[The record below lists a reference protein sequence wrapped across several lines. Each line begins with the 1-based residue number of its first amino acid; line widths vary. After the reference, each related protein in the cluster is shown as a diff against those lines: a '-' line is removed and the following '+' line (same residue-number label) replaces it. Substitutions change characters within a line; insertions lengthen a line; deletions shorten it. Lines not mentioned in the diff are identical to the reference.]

1 MNFIISN
8 PMDAGQ
14 HHSYFHLS
22 PNVGGFQDV
31 RDHKRSHSGS
41 SFQPSIHASEA
52 PPQEEEIRL
61 LEQEPDG
68 SVCKL
73 DGISEG
79 NHKYNSVLAE
89 CTRTVINISGLRF
102 ETQLKTLNRLPST
115 LLGNEEKRKKYWDPV
130 RKEYFFDRHRPSF
143 PAILYYYQSGGR
155 LKRPLEVPLD
165 IFLEELEF
173 YELGRVTIDMYK
185 ESEGMIFEEQPWD
198 MPDNSLNK
206 LWILFEH
213 PNSSIPARIIGIVSV
228 VLIMLSV
235 VVFCLE
241 TLPVFKPSCF
251 FTVKHNDS
259 GETESFSYTDYTNW
273 MFICESVCIAWFV
286 LEFVVRMI
294 SCPSKIMFWKSI
306 VNWIDLAAIVPYFV
320 IFGMSLTNQTCL
332 ASNKSG
338 LLQVVRVLRVVRI
351 FKLAKHS
358 QGLKILGKTL
368 QLSISELNTFLIFFA
383 IGVVVFSTMVYFADK
398 GESESYF
405 TSIPDAFWWAV
416 ITMTTVGY
424 GDEYPV
430 GIAGKLVGGLCALSG
445 LLAISLPVPVIVT
458 NFNNI
463 YKNTTGRGRET

>member
-8 PMDAGQ
+8 PMDASQ

-22 PNVGGFQDV
+22 PDLAGFHDG

-41 SFQPSIHASEA
+41 SFHPSTHPSEA
-52 PPQEEEIRL
+52 SPQEEEIKL
-61 LEQEPDG
+61 LEREPDG

-73 DGISEG
+73 DEISEG
-79 NHKYNSVLAE
+79 ESIYDSVLSE

-102 ETQLKTLNRLPST
+102 ETQLRTLNRLPST
-115 LLGNEEKRKKYWDPV
+115 LLGSEEKRKKYWDPV

-173 YELGRVTIDMYK
+173 YELGRTTIDMYK

-198 MPDNSLNK
+198 MPDSCLKK

-241 TLPVFKPSCF
+241 TLPGFRNSCVFIKKP
-251 FTVKHNDS
+251 ND
-259 GETESFSYTDYTNW
+259 TEGIDMISYMNYADW
-273 MFICESVCIAWFV
+273 MFICESVCVSWFIV
-286 LEFVVRMI
+286 EFVVRMI
-294 SCPSKIMFWKSI
+294 TCPSKIIFWKSI
-306 VNWIDLAAIVPYFV
+306 INWIDLAAIVPFF
-320 IFGMSLTNQTCL
+320 IMLSMSLANHTCL
-332 ASNKSG
+332 ASERSG
-338 LLQVVRVLRVVRI
+338 LLQVVRVLRVIRI

-368 QLSISELNTFLIFFA
+368 QLSMSELNTFLIFFA
-383 IGVVVFSTMVYFADK
+383 IGVVIFSTMIYFAEK
-398 GESESYF
+398 GESQSF
-405 TSIPDAFWWAV
+405 FSSIPDAFWWAV

-424 GDEYPV
+424 GDVYPI
-430 GIAGKLVGGLCALSG
+430 GIAGKLVGGFCALSG

>member
-22 PNVGGFQDV
+22 PDLAGFQDAK
-31 RDHKRSHSGS
+31 DHKRSHSVS
-41 SFQPSIHASEA
+41 SFQPSIHPSEV

-61 LEQEPDG
+61 LEREPDG
-68 SVCKL
+68 SVCKF

-79 NHKYNSVLAE
+79 EYTYDSVLAE

-143 PAILYYYQSGGR
+143 PSILYYYQSGGR

-173 YELGRVTIDMYK
+173 YELGRATIDMYK

-213 PNSSIPARIIGIVSV
+213 PNSSISARIIGI
-228 VLIMLSV
+228 
-235 VVFCLE
+235 
-241 TLPVFKPSCF
+241 
-251 FTVKHNDS
+251 
-259 GETESFSYTDYTNW
+259 
-273 MFICESVCIAWFV
+273 
-286 LEFVVRMI
+286 
-294 SCPSKIMFWKSI
+294 
-306 VNWIDLAAIVPYFV
+306 
-320 IFGMSLTNQTCL
+320 
-332 ASNKSG
+332 
-338 LLQVVRVLRVVRI
+338 
-351 FKLAKHS
+351 LAKHS

-368 QLSISELNTFLIFFA
+368 QLSISELNTFMIFFA

-398 GESESYF
+398 GESESFF

-445 LLAISLPVPVIVT
+445 LLAISLPMPVIVT

-463 YKNTTGRGRET
+463 YKNTTGRGRDM